1 MKTLAFS
8 PAAEVD
14 LEGIWDYSAKTWGPE
29 QADRYTDEIQDA
41 CFAVATGRK
50 RGRPLDVR
58 AGYLKIITGSHV
70 VYYRDQDD
78 RIEVIRILHG
88 RQDVERHL

>member
-14 LEGIWDYSAKTWGPE
+14 LEGIWDYSAKTWGPD
-29 QADRYTDEIQDA
+29 QADRYTDEIRDA
-41 CFAVATGRK
+41 CFAVATGHK

-58 AGYLKIITGSHV
+58 AGYLRIITGSHV
-70 VYYRDQDD
+70 VYFRDRDD